1 MRLHGRYLLG
11 ALAVPAGI
19 VAIALVALR
28 GPWSPLALDRA
39 DARYVAG
46 DLDGAAAAYADVAEG
61 WSTLS
66 VRAEAASRAAM
77 IHLQKGDAVAAA
89 AWLRTAAELSA
100 EPSRRAE
107 LRTQLASVY
116 LDVLRDPRRAAETY
130 ALAEV
135 DAGDGRALV
144 SAAHAWERAG
154 EPSRALVAYQQALGV
169 LAPGEARVDAER
181 ALGRLGRELAGVA
194 DAGEP

>member
-19 VAIALVALR
+19 VALAFVALR

-46 DLDGAAAAYADVAEG
+46 DLDGAVAAYVEVAQG

-89 AWLRTAAELSA
+89 SWLRTAAELA
-100 EPSRRAE
+100 ADPARRAA
-107 LRTQLASVY
+107 LRSQLASVY

-135 DAGDGRALV
+135 DAGDGRSLAA
-144 SAAHAWERAG
+144 AAHAWERAG
-154 EPSRALVAYQQALGV
+154 EPSRALEAYQQALGV
-169 LAPGEARVDAER
+169 LAPGETRADAER
-181 ALGRLGRELAGVA
+181 ALGRLGHELSGVA